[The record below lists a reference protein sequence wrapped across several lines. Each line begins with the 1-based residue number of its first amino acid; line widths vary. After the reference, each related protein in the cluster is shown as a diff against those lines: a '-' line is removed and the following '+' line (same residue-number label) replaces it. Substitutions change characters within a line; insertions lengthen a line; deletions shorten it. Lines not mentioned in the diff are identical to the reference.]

1 MPIQIIVPAQKTNVK
16 GSGIIAAP
24 PPTGVVDVVVVVA
37 GPRGGVCLP
46 PSPSLYED
54 FQIYQIGFEDQ
65 MDCVIL
71 YLLNVL

>member
-1 MPIQIIVPAQKTNVK
+1 MPIQIIVPAQKLK
-16 GSGIIAAP
+16 LKAAALAAP

-37 GPRGGVCLP
+37 GPCGGVSLP
-46 PSPSLYED
+46 PSPPLYED

>member
-1 MPIQIIVPAQKTNVK
+1 MPIQIIVPAQKLK
-16 GSGIIAAP
+16 LKAAALAA

-46 PSPSLYED
+46 PSPFLYED